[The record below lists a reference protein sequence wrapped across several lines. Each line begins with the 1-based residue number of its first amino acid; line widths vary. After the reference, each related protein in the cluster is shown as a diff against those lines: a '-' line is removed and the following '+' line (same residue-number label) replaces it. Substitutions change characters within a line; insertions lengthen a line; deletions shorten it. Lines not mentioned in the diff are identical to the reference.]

1 MAAFVMQ
8 PTCMLINDS
17 GKREARF
24 GSRTLTFSGPPRLE
38 QQHSMSFLGFS
49 LVHTAG
55 VRKPQA
61 DYCFQKVAK
70 RNLAIVHCSKEGVIR
85 KAAGSRRKTGE
96 VSASSALSK
105 AHIRVK
111 SSKNRVD
118 VFPSNKAVIPKIP
131 ETPLKDIKFDNSE
144 KANAVSQITSSPETS
159 GTGKAASTK
168 GFTARSSAPKSTRKV
183 RKPRRAVKAKIPNKD
198 SSAGSSSSSKI
209 QAISRTSAGSCS
221 SSKSQTVTRTIAKET
236 ASERKP
242 LKSEEPIRSG
252 EEPGP
257 TDAENPTDEVGVITT
272 YDAQK
277 WQTTRDWKL
286 MLVNANESISDEQF
300 NEIQEDLGLLN
311 RWRPMASFLMVG
323 LGLTHA
329 QLEKVLDRREQVLS
343 MGVERARGRCAFLAE
358 LGLSK
363 PEIAKVVVSHPRVLE
378 YRTKRTMQTRLDY
391 LLSIGVRREDL
402 PKVVLRAPMLL
413 SQSVERTLMPRV
425 RFLNEKVGLP
435 EESIGRLIARHP
447 AILTLGMKEVM
458 EPRLRFFRSI
468 GVSKE
473 GIGKMV
479 AKHPQILQYSI
490 ESMRPR
496 LEYLQSIGM
505 GEEEI
510 ILCVGR
516 LVQLFSLSVENSLKP
531 KYDYLQREL
540 GGSVDTVTSY
550 PAYFSLSLNRRIKP
564 RHRILVNLNH
574 QEFSSRKPFPMK
586 YFALSDADFA
596 KKVAGCSLSDFET
609 FREECILSDQE
620 QSDSQNTAK
629 QVQQRGRRVVSR

>member
-1 MAAFVMQ
+1 
-8 PTCMLINDS
+8 
-17 GKREARF
+17 
-24 GSRTLTFSGPPRLE
+24 
-38 QQHSMSFLGFS
+38 MSFLGFFH
-49 LVHTAG
+49 VHKAG
-55 VRKPQA
+55 VRKQKA
-61 DYCFQKVAK
+61 EYCFQKVAK
-70 RNLAIVHCSKEGVIR
+70 RNLATVYSAKEGVVR
-85 KAAGSRRKTGE
+85 KAASSRRKTGE
-96 VSASSALSK
+96 VSTNSALSK

-111 SSKNRVD
+111 NSKSRVD
-118 VFPSNKAVIPKIP
+118 VFPSKKATVPKNP
-131 ETPLKDIKFDNSE
+131 ETPQKDGTIRNSE
-144 KANAVSQITSSPETS
+144 KAKGASPSTSSPEAS

-183 RKPRRAVKAKIPNKD
+183 RKPRRAVKAKRPIKN

-209 QAISRTSAGSCS
+209 QAVTRTSAGSRS
-221 SSKSQTVTRTIAKET
+221 SSKIQAVTRTSAEET
-236 ASERKP
+236 VPEGKP
-242 LKSEEPIRSG
+242 LKSEEPVRSG

-257 TDAENPTDEVGVITT
+257 TEADSSIGEVGVITT

-286 MLVNANESISDEQF
+286 MLVNAHESISDKQF

-311 RWRPMASFLMVG
+311 RWRPMVSFLVVG
-323 LGLTHA
+323 LGLTKA
-329 QLEKVLDRREQVLS
+329 QLEKVLDRREGVLS

-363 PEIAKVVVSHPRVLE
+363 AEIAKVIVSHPRVLE
-378 YRTKRTMQTRLDY
+378 YRTKRTMQPRVSY
-391 LLSIGVRREDL
+391 LLSIGVQQEDL

-413 SQSVERTLMPRV
+413 SQSIERTLMPRV

-435 EESIGRLIARHP
+435 EESLGRLIARHP
-447 AILTLGMKEVM
+447 TILTLGMKEVM

-516 LVQLFSLSVENSLKP
+516 LVQLFSLSVENTLKP

-574 QEFSSRKPFPMK
+574 QEYSSHKPFPMK

-596 KKVAGCSLSDFET
+596 KKVARCSLSDFES
-609 FREECILSDQE
+609 FREKCILSDQV
-620 QSDSQNTAK
+620 QSESGNT
-629 QVQQRGRRVVSR
+629 VQQPQRRTRRVVSR